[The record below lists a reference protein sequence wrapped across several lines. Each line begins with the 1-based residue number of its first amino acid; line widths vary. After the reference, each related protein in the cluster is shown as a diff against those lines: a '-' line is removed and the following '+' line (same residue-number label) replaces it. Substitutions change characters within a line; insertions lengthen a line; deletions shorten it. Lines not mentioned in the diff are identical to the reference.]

1 MALAFGLCFVGL
13 RTLWVTW
20 NWGCTLHRMDFP
32 SPGTS
37 GTRSLRKP
45 PNTIILYERD
55 FRANKSFLNLSFS
68 PLSKGALPRE
78 ALSDMH

>member
-1 MALAFGLCFVGL
+1 MVLAFGLCFVGL
-13 RTLWVTW
+13 RTLWVAW

-32 SPGTS
+32 SPDTS

-45 PNTIILYERD
+45 LNTIVLYERD
-55 FRANKSFLNLSFS
+55 FKVNKSFPKFKLQSLV
-68 PLSKGALPRE
+68 KGALPRE